1 MKFESSL
8 CNTLFNE
15 ISFAGTT
22 EPIPG
27 IIDLPNLKPKAKLP
41 KGNKENKVTYETYS
55 DSEEEETPA
64 EKVNKQ
70 LKNRH
75 ELLLKIKLKAFC
87 AKCSVISFIKKS
99 SPSPIKTL
107 VGKILAF

>member
-1 MKFESSL
+1 MRFESSQ
-8 CNTLFNE
+8 CYTLFNE
-15 ISFAGTT
+15 VSFTGTT

-55 DSEEEETPA
+55 DSEEEQTSA
-64 EKVNKQ
+64 NKVNKQ

-75 ELLLKIKLKAFC
+75 ELLIKIKMMAFR
-87 AKCSVISFIKKS
+87 AKCNVISFIKKS
-99 SPSPIKTL
+99 SQSPIKTL
-107 VGKILAF
+107 IGKILTF